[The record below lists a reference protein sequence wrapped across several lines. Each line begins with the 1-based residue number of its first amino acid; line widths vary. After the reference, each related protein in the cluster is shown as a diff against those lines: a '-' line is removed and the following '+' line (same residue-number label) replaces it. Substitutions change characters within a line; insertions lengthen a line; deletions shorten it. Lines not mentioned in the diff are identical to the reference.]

1 MQVLHRDDDRSDI
14 KFDAI
19 EELNKS
25 IKKLL
30 KDEVDQKSDISFI
43 DFRLEHL
50 EEIKDLNRS
59 FEENV
64 VENIMSGNR
73 VDYSQDTN
81 HMFFPNTEQE
91 ILVQSKANYQLEEK
105 LARAVNESE
114 EIPQVTEARK
124 ELFDSLLNINGG
136 IAVDVVQ
143 DLSDVRIS
151 NTRTEDKNAK
161 SDFVEHV
168 KSTIKKIMSIIC

>member
-91 ILVQSKANYQLEEK
+91 ILVQSKANYQSEEK

-136 IAVDVVQ
+136 IAADVVQ